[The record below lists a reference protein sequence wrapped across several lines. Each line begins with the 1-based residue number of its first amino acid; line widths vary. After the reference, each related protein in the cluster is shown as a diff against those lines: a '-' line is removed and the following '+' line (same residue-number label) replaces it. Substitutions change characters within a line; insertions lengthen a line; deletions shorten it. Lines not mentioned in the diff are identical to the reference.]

1 MVRRAELE
9 KFEISEDF
17 KVLKSPVDIPDDVA
31 ERFTDL
37 IDGLMIIDFVPC
49 DGSDQSLSVYILY
62 ENGTIYNVSVNFELG
77 EDSIEGQFQFTDRR
91 PHKVYRL
98 AKINDSKDFLLVSD
112 IEGRIQ
118 LGIEIN
124 CVCYILY

>member
-17 KVLKSPVDIPDDVA
+17 KFLKSPCDIPDDVA

-77 EDSIEGQFQFTDRR
+77 EDSIEGQFQFTDRK
-91 PHKVYRL
+91 PHKVHRL

-124 CVCYILY
+124 CVCYI

>member
-1 MVRRAELE
+1 
-9 KFEISEDF
+9 
-17 KVLKSPVDIPDDVA
+17 
-31 ERFTDL
+31 
-37 IDGLMIIDFVPC
+37 MIIDFVPC

-62 ENGTIYNVSVNFELG
+62 ENGMIYNVSVNFELG

-118 LGIEIN
+118 VGIEIN
-124 CVCYILY
+124 

>member
-17 KVLKSPVDIPDDVA
+17 KVLKSPCDIPDDVA

-62 ENGTIYNVSVNFELG
+62 ENGTIYNVSVQG
-77 EDSIEGQFQFTDRR
+77 S
-91 PHKVYRL
+91 
-98 AKINDSKDFLLVSD
+98 AKESQSQSQSQVQKK
-112 IEGRIQ
+112 
-118 LGIEIN
+118 
-124 CVCYILY
+124 

>member
-1 MVRRAELE
+1 
-9 KFEISEDF
+9 
-17 KVLKSPVDIPDDVA
+17 
-31 ERFTDL
+31 
-37 IDGLMIIDFVPC
+37 MIIDFVPC

-124 CVCYILY
+124 FVCYIYISDNLNRKFSNNIN